1 MHQKRR
7 NLLGLGN
14 LKGSAHT
21 HFDRDATAGRC
32 AAAALTEGK
41 GRECQERNEGGEV
54 ARLVRRGLASLTV
67 WCALASGQD
76 ASKVSPGLTHV
87 NVVEVMTKWALD
99 THRHRHT
106 HTDTPT
112 PSRTGRGSL
121 IYPWPNPLTFSRR
134 LLLMFALIIVVVVIA
149 VDIVLF
155 A

>member
-1 MHQKRR
+1 MTETRQRE
-7 NLLGLGN
+7 
-14 LKGSAHT
+14 
-21 HFDRDATAGRC
+21 DA
-32 AAAALTEGK
+32 LQQHEEK
-41 GRECQERNEGGEV
+41 GREEGGGV

-76 ASKVSPGLTHV
+76 ASKVSPGSTHV

-99 THRHRHT
+99 THT
-106 HTDTPT
+106 HIDTPT
-112 PSRTGRGSL
+112 PSRTHTHAHAQRQHSL

>member
-1 MHQKRR
+1 MAR
-7 NLLGLGN
+7 
-14 LKGSAHT
+14 
-21 HFDRDATAGRC
+21 
-32 AAAALTEGK
+32 
-41 GRECQERNEGGEV
+41 EGGRWEGV

-99 THRHRHT
+99 THRH
-106 HTDTPT
+106 TDTLT
-112 PSRTGRGSL
+112 HRQRQHSL